1 LQVFSDIFYD
11 MALIIYRLSRFSLF
25 STPEFTLQKISII
38 DFPIMLIFPLFLY
51 GRIPAPV
58 RICI

>member
-1 LQVFSDIFYD
+1 